1 MRIWIDVEDLF
12 QYASNTSRPSGIQ
25 RLAFELQRA
34 LLALAPDEVRFV
46 RHNAAMKDFV
56 AVPFA
61 EIAALFA
68 NLTATAPSRPA
79 PAPVVAPVVQDDIPA
94 LPPAGPARRLGRRIM
109 ARFSPEVA
117 NPLRRFRAHQIQALR
132 DLRDAARMALHRN
145 GFRPNCFEPS
155 SFAPHSFAPKDHAK
169 PPVLDT
175 EPAFKN
181 CAAPGDWLLC
191 LGSPWFM
198 HDYAELIGTACAQYG
213 LRFGV
218 LLYDIIPLRRPEW
231 CDRNLVKSFRI
242 WFNNILPLADRLLAI
257 SRTTA
262 EDVERYVAEAGI
274 TLRSRVQPIPLG
286 TGFGEAPP
294 PVRSPRLPPAKSF
307 ALIVSTIEARK
318 NHVLLFRIWRELLAI
333 MPRDQVPT
341 LVFAGRVGWLVADL
355 MQQLE
360 NANWL
365 DGKILL
371 IEEPCDGEL
380 AALYEDCL
388 FTLYPSLYE
397 GWGLP
402 VSESLIHGAPCLAA
416 RCTSLPEA
424 GGRYAR
430 YFDPDNLHD
439 AVRAVQR
446 LLEDPA
452 ALEAWR
458 EEIQEFRHNPPG
470 WDDSAAATLRLLHQ
484 PDPASAP
491 SKEHASTAAAGTC

>member
-34 LLALAPDEVRFV
+34 MLALAPNEVRFV
-46 RHNAAMKDFV
+46 RHNAKTKDFT

-61 EIAALFA
+61 DIAALFA
-68 NLTATAPSRPA
+68 GLTACQPNRP
-79 PAPVVAPVVQDDIPA
+79 PARLAGELTT
-94 LPPAGPARRLGRRIM
+94 LPPAGFARRLGRRAM
-109 ARFSPEVA
+109 ARLPPEIA
-117 NPLRRFRAHQIQALR
+117 SPLRRFRAHQMDALR
-132 DLRDAARMALHRN
+132 ALRDAARIALR
-145 GFRPNCFEPS
+145 G
-155 SFAPHSFAPKDHAK
+155 HASQSGQAQ
-169 PPVLDT
+169 PATPDA

-198 HDYAELIGTACAQYG
+198 HDYAERISTACAQYN

-242 WFNNILPLADRLLAI
+242 WFDAILPMADMLLAI

-262 EDVERYVAEAGI
+262 EDVERYVSETSI
-274 TLRSRVQPIPLG
+274 SLRTRVQPIPLG
-286 TGFGEAPP
+286 IGFGQPPAPL
-294 PVRSPRLPPAKSF
+294 RSSRLPAPGSY

-318 NHVLLFRIWRELLAI
+318 NHVLLFRLWRELLTT
-333 MPRDQVPT
+333 MPREKVPT

-371 IEEPCDGEL
+371 IEEPGDGEL

-402 VSESLIHGAPCLAA
+402 VSESLAHGAPCLAA
-416 RCTSLPEA
+416 NCTSLPEA
-424 GGRYAR
+424 GGAYAR

-439 AVRAVQR
+439 AVRAVRQV
-446 LLEDPA
+446 LENPDDLASWRAQIQSFRNNPA
-452 ALEAWR
+452 SWE
-458 EEIQEFRHNPPG
+458 
-470 WDDSAAATLRLLHQ
+470 DSATATLRLLHQ
-484 PDPASAP
+484 AGAPAP
-491 SKEHASTAAAGTC
+491 KAAAAPC

>member
-12 QYASNTSRPSGIQ
+12 QYAANTSRPSGIQ

-46 RHNAAMKDFV
+46 RHNASTKDFV

-61 EIAALFA
+61 DIAALFA

-79 PAPVVAPVVQDDIPA
+79 AAPALQEDGSPA
-94 LPPAGPARRLGRRIM
+94 LPPAGPARRLGRRVM

-117 NPLRRFRAHQIQALR
+117 SPLRRFRTHQVQALR
-132 DLRDAARMALHRN
+132 DLRDAARIALRRN
-145 GFRPNCFEPS
+145 GFG
-155 SFAPHSFAPKDHAK
+155 PKDHIR
-169 PPVLDT
+169 PVAAET

-198 HDYAELIGTACAQYG
+198 HDYAERISAACAQYG
-213 LRFGV
+213 LRFAV

-231 CDRNLVKSFRI
+231 CDRNLVKSFRV
-242 WFNNILPLADRLLAI
+242 WFNNILPLADRLLSI

-262 EDVERYVAEAGI
+262 EDVERYVVENDLV
-274 TLRSRVQPIPLG
+274 LRSHVQPIPLG

-294 PVRSPRLPPAKSF
+294 PVRSPRLPPAKTF

-318 NHVLLFRIWRELLAI
+318 NHVLLFRIWRELLAV

-371 IEEPCDGEL
+371 IEEPGDGEL

-402 VSESLIHGAPCLAA
+402 VS
-416 RCTSLPEA
+416 
-424 GGRYAR
+424 
-430 YFDPDNLHD
+430 
-439 AVRAVQR
+439 
-446 LLEDPA
+446 
-452 ALEAWR
+452 
-458 EEIQEFRHNPPG
+458 
-470 WDDSAAATLRLLHQ
+470 
-484 PDPASAP
+484 
-491 SKEHASTAAAGTC
+491 